1 MNVELMKQAIAV
13 AVIQLF
19 EGYPGDVLKKFTLE
33 ELEGFCE
40 ITEPLRPKQVEDIYR
55 NAWDYIR
62 AALSAPEAEPVAW
75 LNHYAGM
82 TPRIDS
88 AATAGALR
96 SEPLYL
102 HPSAPERK
110 PMTDE
115 KAYALAGAVFPYS
128 QHAKCLELIR
138 DVEAFHG
145 ITKG

>member
-1 MNVELMKQAIAV
+1 MEVKRELLERAI
-13 AVIQLF
+13 
-19 EGYPGDVLKKFTLE
+19 D
-33 ELEGFCE
+33 
-40 ITEPLRPKQVEDIYR
+40 
-55 NAWDYIR
+55 AWDSTVLPKANDGLMQECMEYLR
-62 AALSAPEAEPVAW
+62 AALSAPEVEPVAW

>member
-62 AALSAPEAEPVAW
+62 AALSAPEAEPVVC
-75 LNHYAGM
+75 
-82 TPRIDS
+82 PR
-88 AATAGALR
+88 R
-96 SEPLYL
+96 
-102 HPSAPERK
+102 ERDG
-110 PMTDE
+110 TN
-115 KAYALAGAVFPYS
+115 
-128 QHAKCLELIR
+128 
-138 DVEAFHG
+138 
-145 ITKG
+145 